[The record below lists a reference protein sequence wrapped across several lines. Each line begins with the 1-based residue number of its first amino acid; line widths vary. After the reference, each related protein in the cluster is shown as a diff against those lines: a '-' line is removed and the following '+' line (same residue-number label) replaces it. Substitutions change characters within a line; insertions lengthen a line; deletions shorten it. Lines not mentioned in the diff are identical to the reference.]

1 MLVARGGAGAWLDAD
16 GERIYRCAVSLH
28 SLDPLDPKVTQFI
41 QDNPQGV
48 LTTYRRNGKAQMS
61 IVTVRPHRGVIGVSI
76 TEGRAKFNNLVHNP
90 ACSILVA
97 TADWWSGF
105 IVFDGTAELVWSGN
119 ADADTVRLA
128 RREVYSATTRRRSA
142 DWDDYDRLVDADRRV
157 ALIIRPTHVY
167 GTFFSTSWPG
177 RRIAPG
183 GQ

>member
-1 MLVARGGAGAWLDAD
+1 M
-16 GERIYRCAVSLH
+16 
-28 SLDPLDPKVTQFI
+28 
-41 QDNPQGV
+41 
-48 LTTYRRNGKAQMS
+48 
-61 IVTVRPHRGVIGVSI
+61 
-76 TEGRAKFNNLVHNP
+76 
-90 ACSILVA
+90 
-97 TADWWSGF
+97 
-105 IVFDGTAELVWSGN
+105 FDGTAELVWSGN

-157 ALIIRPTHVY
+157 ALIIRPTHMY